1 MIIIHNNN
9 EEEYIMDKNQKINC
23 SVETCKYNNIDKE
36 ECILKQIMVTPMK
49 DCNTKQ
55 ADESMCSS
63 YECDK

>member
-1 MIIIHNNN
+1 
-9 EEEYIMDKNQKINC
+9 MDKNQKINC